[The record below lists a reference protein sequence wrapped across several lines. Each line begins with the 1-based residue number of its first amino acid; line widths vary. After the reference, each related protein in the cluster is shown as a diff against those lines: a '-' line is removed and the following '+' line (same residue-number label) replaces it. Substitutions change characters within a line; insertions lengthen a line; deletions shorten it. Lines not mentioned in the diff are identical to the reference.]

1 MQDNQ
6 KSIQKLQKLFDKV
19 VDDKDEDIS
28 HLKDH
33 SKKLLTQIKNSKG
46 KIQIN
51 HKIEQEN
58 QEL

>member
-6 KSIQKLQKLFDKV
+6 KSIQKLQKEFDKV

-28 HLKDH
+28 HLKYH
-33 SKKLLTQIKNSKG
+33 SKKLLTQIKNSKD
-46 KIQIN
+46 KMQSN